1 MGEEKKKM
9 ANALIIVESPTK
21 VKTITK
27 FLGSDYVVKASVGH
41 VKDLPSNRLGV
52 DIAHEFAPEYITI
65 EGKEKV
71 LSEIKKAAKRVEK
84 IYLAPDPD
92 REGEAISWHIANALK
107 EEKNNFQI
115 YRVLFNEITK
125 RAVLQALASPGNID
139 EDKVNAQQARRILDR
154 LVGYKISPIL
164 WRKVR
169 WGLSAGRV
177 QSVAVRLI
185 CDREREIKNF
195 LSKEYWT
202 IAAFLEGSLPP
213 QFVARLFKIA
223 NEKAELANEADARK
237 VVDDVQEAEFRVIKV
252 DRKKKKKQP
261 VAPFTTSK
269 LQQEAFRKLRF
280 PAKKTMSV
288 AQKLYEGIELGDEGS
303 TGLITYMRT
312 DSTRIAEESLQE
324 VRSYIDSRFGNEYLP
339 ARPKVYKNK
348 NNAQDAHEAVR
359 PTSTFRDPE
368 KIKRYLKPDEFLLY
382 QLIWNRFV
390 ASQMQDAIMDMT
402 TIDLKAKDY
411 IFRATGSIIIFKG
424 FMQVYQED
432 KDDVP
437 PVNQNDGDSD
447 SSSPEKQKE
456 LPNLTEGEIVSLIKL
471 DPKQHFTQPP
481 PRFSEASLV
490 KELEEKGIGR
500 PSTYATILGTIV
512 NREYVNRDGKGKF
525 LPTELGMLVNDL
537 LVDNFPEVLDVEF
550 TAQMECQL
558 DEIEEGKRDWVKELH
573 FFYDSFTQY
582 VQKAE
587 HSMRD
592 VKREGVLTDKICE
605 KCGKPMAIKWGKNGE
620 FLSCTGYPQCK
631 NAKEFTRGEND
642 EIIIKENEQV
652 NQTCDK
658 CGSPMVLKHSRFG
671 DFLACS
677 AYPKC
682 KNTVSLERIDPKE
695 AELAQN
701 EKCEKCGAAMQIK
714 VGPYGRFLSCVE
726 YPKCKFIKPINIGV
740 SCPEPGCGGYLT
752 ERKTKKGGKVF
763 YSCSNYPKCT
773 FSSWN
778 KPIPEKCPKCGY
790 PFLVQMKDKLACGN
804 KECDYT
810 EEK

>member
-1 MGEEKKKM
+1 M
-9 ANALIIVESPTK
+9 ANALIIVESPAK

-27 FLGSDYVVKASVGH
+27 FLGSDYLVKASVGH

-52 DIAHEFAPEYITI
+52 DITHEFTPEYITI

-71 LSEIKKAAKRVEK
+71 LADIKKAAKKVG
-84 IYLAPDPD
+84 IVFLAPDPD

-107 EEKNNFQI
+107 EENGSFQI

-125 RAVLQALASPGNID
+125 KAVLQALSSPGTIN

-185 CDREREIKNF
+185 CEREREIKNF
-195 LSKEYWT
+195 VSREYWT
-202 IAAFLEGSLPP
+202 ITAYLEGSLPP
-213 QFVARLFKIA
+213 PFTARLFKIGDQ
-223 NEKAELANEADARK
+223 KAEIETETQASQ
-237 VVDDVQEAEFRVIKV
+237 VVDEVKAHDFRVVKV

-280 PAKKTMSV
+280 SAKKTMSV
-288 AQKLYEGIELGDEGS
+288 AQKLYEGIELGAEGS

-312 DSTRIAEESLQE
+312 DSTRIADESIQE
-324 VRSYIDSRFGNEYLP
+324 VRSYILSRFGREYLP
-339 ARPKVYKNK
+339 SRPKIYKNK
-348 NNAQDAHEAVR
+348 NNAQDAHEAIR
-359 PTSTFRDPE
+359 PTSTLREPE
-368 KIKRYLKPDEFLLY
+368 KIKPFLKAEEFLLY

-390 ASQMQDAIMDMT
+390 ACQMEDALMDMT
-402 TIDLKAKDY
+402 TIDLEAGHY
-411 IFRATGSIIIFKG
+411 LFRATGSIIIFKG
-424 FMQVYQED
+424 FMQLYQEGR
-432 KDDVP
+432 DDDP
-437 PVNQNDGDSD
+437 SSSAQEDGDA
-447 SSSPEKQKE
+447 SSPDRQKE
-456 LPNLTEGEIVSLIKL
+456 LPNLTEGETASLNKL
-471 DPKQHFTQPP
+471 EPKQHFTQPP
-481 PRFSEASLV
+481 PRFSDATLV

-500 PSTYATILGTIV
+500 PSTYATILSTIV

-525 LPTELGMLVNDL
+525 VPTELGMLVNDL
-537 LVDNFPEVLDVEF
+537 LVDSFPQVLDVEF
-550 TAQMECQL
+550 TAQMESSL
-558 DEIEEGKRDWVKELH
+558 DEIEEGKRDWVKALR

-587 HSMRD
+587 NSMRD
-592 VKREGVLTDKICE
+592 VKREGILTDKTCE
-605 KCGKPMAIKWGKNGE
+605 KCGKPMAIKWGRNGE

-631 NAKEFTRGEND
+631 NAKEFRRGENG
-642 EIIIKENEQV
+642 EVIIQENEHQD
-652 NQTCDK
+652 QHCDK

-671 DFLACS
+671 NFLACS

-682 KNTVSLERIDPKE
+682 KNTVSLSTTDQKE
-695 AELAQN
+695 IELAQN
-701 EKCEKCGAAMQIK
+701 EKCEKCGSAMQIK

-726 YPKCKFIKPINIGV
+726 YPKCKFIKPISIGV
-740 SCPEPGCGGYLT
+740 SCPESGCDGYLT
-752 ERKTKKGGKVF
+752 EKKTKRGKVF
-763 YSCSNYPKCT
+763 YSCSNYPKCN
-773 FSSWN
+773 FSTWH

-790 PFLVQMKDKLACGN
+790 SFLVQNRNKLTCGN
-804 KECDYT
+804 KECDYA

>member
-52 DIAHEFAPEYITI
+52 DIAHEFTPEYITI

-71 LSEIKKAAKRVEK
+71 LSEIKKAAKKVEK

-107 EEKNNFQI
+107 EEKNNFKI

-125 RAVLQALASPGNID
+125 RAVLQALDHPGNID

-195 LSKEYWT
+195 LSREYWS
-202 IAAFLEGSLPP
+202 IAAYLEGSLPP
-213 QFVARLFKIA
+213 PFVAKLFKIGD
-223 NEKAELANEADARK
+223 EKADLANEADTRK
-237 VVDDVQEAEFRVIKV
+237 VVDDVQSAEFRVTKV
-252 DRKKKKKQP
+252 ERKKKKKQP

-312 DSTRIAEESLQE
+312 DSTRIADESLQD
-324 VRSYIDSRFGNEYLP
+324 VRSYIDSRFGKEYLP
-339 ARPKVYKNK
+339 SQPKMYKNK
-348 NNAQDAHEAVR
+348 SNAQDAHEAVR

-368 KIKRYLKPDEFLLY
+368 KIKPFLKPDEFLLY

-390 ASQMQDAIMDMT
+390 ASQMQDAILDMT
-402 TIDLKAKDY
+402 TIDIQARQYL
-411 IFRATGSIIIFKG
+411 FRATGSIVIFKG

-432 KDDVP
+432 KDDDP
-437 PVNQNDGDSD
+437 SLNQNGDSD
-447 SSSPEKQKE
+447 SSEKQKE
-456 LPNLTEGEIVSLIKL
+456 LPNLTEGEVVSLINL

-500 PSTYATILGTIV
+500 PSTYATIMGTIV
-512 NREYVNRDGKGKF
+512 NREYVNRDSKGKF
-525 LPTELGMLVNDL
+525 LPTELGLLVNDL
-537 LVDNFPEVLDVEF
+537 LVDNFPDVMDVEF
-550 TAQMECQL
+550 TAQMENQL
-558 DEIEEGKRDWVKELH
+558 DEIEEGKRDWVKELR

-587 HSMRD
+587 SSMRD
-592 VKREGVLTDKICE
+592 VKREGLLTDKICE

-642 EIIIKENEQV
+642 EIIIKENEHV
-652 NQTCDK
+652 DQTCDK
-658 CGSPMVLKHSRFG
+658 CGSPMALKHSRFG

-682 KNTVSLERIDPKE
+682 KHTVSLDKVDPKE

-701 EKCEKCGAAMQIK
+701 EKCEKCGAAMQVK

-740 SCPEPGCGGYLT
+740 SCPEPGCTGYLT
-752 ERKTKKGGKVF
+752 ERKTKRGKPF

-778 KPIPEKCPKCGY
+778 KPIPEKCPKCGF
-790 PFLVQMKDKLACGN
+790 PFLVQVKDKIACGN

>member
-71 LSEIKKAAKRVEK
+71 LSEIKKAAKKVEK
-84 IYLAPDPD
+84 VYLAADPD

-107 EEKNNFQI
+107 EEKNNFKI

-125 RAVLQALASPGNID
+125 RAVLQALECPGNID
-139 EDKVNAQQARRILDR
+139 EHKVNAQQARRILDR

-195 LSKEYWT
+195 LTKEYWT
-202 IAAFLEGSLPP
+202 IAAYLEGSLPP
-213 QFVARLFKIA
+213 PFVAKLFKIA
-223 NEKAELANEADARK
+223 DEKADLANEADARK
-237 VVDDVQEAEFRVIKV
+237 VVDDVQAAEFRVTKV
-252 DRKKKKKQP
+252 ERKKKKKLA

-288 AQKLYEGIELGDEGS
+288 AQKLYEGIELGNEGS

-312 DSTRIAEESLQE
+312 DSTRVAEESLQD
-324 VRSYIDSRFGNEYLP
+324 VRSYIDSRFGKEYLP
-339 ARPKVYKNK
+339 SRPKVYKNK
-348 NNAQDAHEAVR
+348 NNAQDAHEAIR

-368 KIKRYLKPDEFLLY
+368 KIKPFLKPDEFHLY

-390 ASQMQDAIMDMT
+390 ASQMQDAILDMT
-402 TIDLKAKDY
+402 TIDIQAVQY
-411 IFRATGSIIIFKG
+411 IFRATGSIVIFKG

-432 KDDVP
+432 KDDDP
-437 PVNQNDGDSD
+437 SLNQNGDSD
-447 SSSPEKQKE
+447 SSEKQKE
-456 LPNLTEGEIVSLIKL
+456 LPNLTEGEIVSLINL

-500 PSTYATILGTIV
+500 PSTYATIMGTIV
-512 NREYVNRDGKGKF
+512 NREYVNRDTKGKF

-537 LVDNFPEVLDVEF
+537 LVDNFPDVLDVEF
-550 TAQMECQL
+550 TAQMENQL
-558 DEIEEGKRDWVKELH
+558 DEIEEGKRDWVKELRL
-573 FFYDSFTQY
+573 FYDSFTQY

-587 HSMRD
+587 SSMRD
-592 VKREGVLTDKICE
+592 VKREGLLTDKICE

-620 FLSCTGYPQCK
+620 FLSCTGYPECK

-642 EIIIKENEQV
+642 EIIIKENEPTDQK
-652 NQTCDK
+652 CDK
-658 CGSPMVLKHSRFG
+658 CGSPMALKHSRFG

-682 KNTVSLERIDPKE
+682 KNTVSLDKVDPKE
-695 AELAQN
+695 SELAQN

-740 SCPEPGCGGYLT
+740 SCPEAGCTGYLT
-752 ERKTKKGGKVF
+752 ERKTKRGKPF

-773 FSSWN
+773 FSTWN
-778 KPIPEKCPKCGY
+778 KPIPEKCPKCGF
-790 PFLVQMKDKLACGN
+790 PFLVQMKNKLACGN
-804 KECDYT
+804 KECDYK

>member
-1 MGEEKKKM
+1 M

-27 FLGSDYVVKASVGH
+27 FLGSEYVVKASVGH

-52 DIAHEFAPEYITI
+52 DIAHEFTPEYITI

-71 LSEIKKAAKRVEK
+71 LSEIKKAAKKVETV
-84 IYLAPDPD
+84 YLAPDPD

-107 EEKNNFQI
+107 EEKNNYRI

-125 RAVLQALASPGNID
+125 RAVLQALSSPGHID
-139 EDKVNAQQARRILDR
+139 EHKVNAQQARRILDR

-185 CDREREIKNF
+185 CDREREIRLF
-195 LSKEYWT
+195 QSKEYWT
-202 IAAFLEGSLPP
+202 ITALLEGKNPP
-213 QFVARLFKIA
+213 PFIARLFKIGE
-223 NEKAELANEADARK
+223 EKADIATEKDAQK
-237 VVDDVQEAEFRVIKV
+237 VVDEARDAEFRIVKV

-280 PAKKTMSV
+280 PAKKTMLV

-312 DSTRIAEESLQE
+312 DSTRIAEESLKE
-324 VRSYIDSRFGNEYLP
+324 VRSYINSRFGKEYLP
-339 ARPKVYKNK
+339 ARAKVYKNK
-348 NNAQDAHEAVR
+348 NNAQDAHEAIR
-359 PTSTFRDPE
+359 PTSTLREPE
-368 KIKRYLKPDEFLLY
+368 KIKPFLKPDEFLLY

-390 ASQMQDAIMDMT
+390 ACQMEDAIMDMT
-402 TIDLKAKDY
+402 TIDIKAAHF

-424 FMQVYQED
+424 FMQIYQED
-432 KDDVP
+432 KDEDP
-437 PVNQNDGDSD
+437 SLRQNGDSD
-447 SSSPEKQKE
+447 SPEKQKE
-456 LPNLTEGEIVSLIKL
+456 LPNLAEGEVVSLINL

-481 PRFSEASLV
+481 PRFSEATLV

-525 LPTELGMLVNDL
+525 VPTELGMLVNDL

-550 TAQMECQL
+550 TAQMENSL
-558 DEIEEGKRDWVKELH
+558 DEIEEGKRDWIKSLR
-573 FFYDSFTQY
+573 FFYESFTQY

-587 HSMRD
+587 TSMRD
-592 VKREGVLTDKICE
+592 VKREGILTDKICE
-605 KCGKPMAIKWGKNGE
+605 KCGKPMAIKWGRNGE

-642 EIIIKENEQV
+642 EIIIRENEHQD
-652 NQTCDK
+652 QTCDK
-658 CGSPMVLKHSRFG
+658 CNSPMVLKHSRFG

-682 KNTVSLERIDPKE
+682 KNTVSLDKADPKE

-701 EKCEKCGAAMQIK
+701 EKCEKCGSPMQIK

-726 YPKCKFIKPINIGV
+726 YPKCKFIKPISIGIA
-740 SCPEPGCGGYLT
+740 CPETNCDGYLT
-752 ERKTKKGGKVF
+752 ERKTKRGKPF

-773 FSSWN
+773 FSTWN
-778 KPIPEKCPKCGY
+778 KPIDEKCPKCGY
-790 PFLVQMKDKLACGN
+790 PFLVQNKTKISCGN
-804 KECDYT
+804 KECDYK

>member
-71 LSEIKKAAKRVEK
+71 LSEIKKAAKKAEK
-84 IYLAPDPD
+84 IYLAADPD

-107 EEKNNFQI
+107 EEKNNFKI

-139 EDKVNAQQARRILDR
+139 EHKVNAQQARRILDR

-195 LSKEYWT
+195 LSREYWT
-202 IAAFLEGSLPP
+202 IAAYLEGSLPP
-213 QFVARLFKIA
+213 PFVAKLFKIA
-223 NEKAELANEADARK
+223 DEKADLANEADARK
-237 VVDDVQEAEFRVIKV
+237 VVDDVQSAEFRVTKV
-252 DRKKKKKQP
+252 ERKKKKKQP

-280 PAKKTMSV
+280 SAKKTMSV

-312 DSTRIAEESLQE
+312 DSTRIADESLQE
-324 VRSYIDSRFGNEYLP
+324 VRSYIDSRFGKEYLP
-339 ARPKVYKNK
+339 SRPKVYKNK

-368 KIKRYLKPDEFLLY
+368 KIKSYLKPDEFLLY

-390 ASQMQDAIMDMT
+390 ASQMQDAILDMT
-402 TIDLKAKDY
+402 TIDIQARQYL
-411 IFRATGSIIIFKG
+411 FRATGSIVIFKG

-432 KDDVP
+432 KDDDP
-437 PVNQNDGDSD
+437 SLNQNGDSD
-447 SSSPEKQKE
+447 SSEKQKE
-456 LPNLTEGEIVSLIKL
+456 LPNLTEGEIVSLTKL

-500 PSTYATILGTIV
+500 PSTYATIMGTIV
-512 NREYVNRDGKGKF
+512 NREYVNRDSKGKF

-537 LVDNFPEVLDVEF
+537 LVDNFPDVMDVEF
-550 TAQMECQL
+550 TAQMESNL
-558 DEIEEGKRDWVKELH
+558 DEIEEGKRDWVKSLR

-587 HSMRD
+587 SSMRD
-592 VKREGVLTDKICE
+592 VKRDGLLTDKICE

-652 NQTCDK
+652 DQKCDK
-658 CGSPMVLKHSRFG
+658 CGSPMALKHSRFG

-682 KNTVSLERIDPKE
+682 KNTVSLDKVDPKE
-695 AELAQN
+695 SELAQN

-740 SCPEPGCGGYLT
+740 SCPEPGCTGYLT
-752 ERKTKKGGKVF
+752 ERKTKRGKPF

-778 KPIPEKCPKCGY
+778 KPIPEKCPKCGF
-790 PFLVQMKDKLACGN
+790 PFLVQMKNNLACGN
-804 KECDYT
+804 KECDYK